1 MHCLHFSRR
10 GVCVKG
16 WKDIGIHFLNLTAFV
31 CTSLIVYFKSLIF
44 FKSYFVSH
52 KRDGITLDSD
62 YASSHPLTLRHICVS
77 VSVIDNYIHR
87 AHARNI
93 SNTVILFTVRKKI
106 QAVIGQPFFSQPG
119 SHWLLR
125 SQHLQHSRL
134 QHIEQISA
142 AADERTRRLV
152 L

>member
-1 MHCLHFSRR
+1 MSTLHSLIVYTNAAIEYIYALFTFFETRCLCERLKGHWHSFSELNCICMHFFDC
-10 GVCVKG
+10 
-16 WKDIGIHFLNLTAFV
+16 
-31 CTSLIVYFKSLIF
+31 LIVYFKSRIF

-93 SNTVILFTVRKKI
+93 SNTVILFTVRKKNPGCDWP
-106 QAVIGQPFFSQPG
+106 AFFQSA
-119 SHWLLR
+119 WLPLAIR
-125 SQHLQHSRL
+125 HHHHR
-134 QHIEQISA
+134 
-142 AADERTRRLV
+142 
-152 L
+152 

>member
-31 CTSLIVYFKSLIF
+31 CTSLIVYFKNLIF

-119 SHWLLR
+119 SHWLFVIIIDKTDAGLNGLCIR
-125 SQHLQHSRL
+125 DINFNIWRYQY
-134 QHIEQISA
+134 
-142 AADERTRRLV
+142 V
-152 L
+152 